1 VSILEARRSRPT
13 DSPRDDS
20 SFCPMTA
27 GEMLPVSSRVIG
39 AEWLVKDDD
48 QSLDAGSS
56 ELGHEFHSVVD
67 GDVSD
72 VPRELH

>member
-1 VSILEARRSRPT
+1 
-13 DSPRDDS
+13 
-20 SFCPMTA
+20 MTA